1 MKKKNLSRF
10 DKIKD
15 TIKMEDFVIRYLNDE
30 VYVEC
35 YKLTYKQ
42 LKSFD
47 NPYVVTVSYEFAETN
62 IELILSNKILLVS
75 DRFGNIA
82 PYINPL
88 ELKKLESLDLIEEE
102 IKKIKKIR
110 INQLSKLVNL
120 WGQMQILLYQ
130 KDQIEGTI
138 NILEE
143 INRSS
148 KINELGGKTYVKKY
162 QGR

>member
-1 MKKKNLSRF
+1 MKKKNLSHF

-15 TIKMEDFVIRYLNDE
+15 TIKMEDFVIRYLNDG

-35 YKLTYKQ
+35 YKLTHKQ

-88 ELKKLESLDLIEEE
+88 ELKRLESLDLIEEE

-120 WGQMQILLYQ
+120 
-130 KDQIEGTI
+130 
-138 NILEE
+138 
-143 INRSS
+143 
-148 KINELGGKTYVKKY
+148 
-162 QGR
+162 

>member
-15 TIKMEDFVIRYLNDE
+15 TIKMEEFVIRYLNDG

-35 YKLTYKQ
+35 YKLTHKQ

-47 NPYVVTVSYEFAETN
+47 NPYVVTVSYEFAEAN

-88 ELKKLESLDLIEEE
+88 ELKRLESLDLIEEE

-110 INQLSKLVNL
+110 INL